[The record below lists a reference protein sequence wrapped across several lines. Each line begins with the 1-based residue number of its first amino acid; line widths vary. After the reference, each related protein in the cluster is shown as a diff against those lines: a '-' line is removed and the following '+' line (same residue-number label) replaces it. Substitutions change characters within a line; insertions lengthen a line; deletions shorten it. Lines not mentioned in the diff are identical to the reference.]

1 MMLKDTIIAY
11 LAGFALCAAAC
22 PPCLPLLHRLKFGQY
37 IRDEGPQSH
46 KVKSGTPTMGGITFI
61 LATLIAALPFFTKYP
76 MIVPVMLF
84 MAAYGCIGFADD
96 YLKIVK
102 KRNEGLKVKEKLA
115 VQIVVTAV
123 LAVYL
128 YIHPE
133 IGSDMLIPFTGDM
146 ETGSYL
152 SLGILYIPA
161 VFIIV
166 LGTDNG
172 VNLTD
177 GLDGL
182 CSSVT
187 IGVAVF
193 FAAVAVMEDIPVAPA
208 AGAIAGALSAF
219 LMFNAY
225 PAKMFMGDTGSL
237 ALGGFVAAY
246 ALVTRL
252 PLFILVAGFVYFFE
266 ALSVIMQ
273 VTYFKATHGKRI
285 FKMSPIHHHFE
296 LCGWSE
302 TRIVT
307 VFTAVTVVLSLLA
320 YLGMM

>member
-1 MMLKDTIIAY
+1 MLKDTIIAY
-11 LAGFALCAAAC
+11 LIGFGLCAAAC
-22 PPCLPLLHRLKFGQY
+22 PLCLPLLHKLKFGQY

-46 KVKSGTPTMGGITFI
+46 KTKSGTPTMGGVTFI
-61 LATLIAALPFFTKYP
+61 LSSLIAALPFFGRYP
-76 MIVPVMLF
+76 RIIPVMLF
-84 MAAYGCIGFADD
+84 MLVYGCIGFADD

-115 VQIVVTAV
+115 VQIAVTAA

-146 ETGSYL
+146 ESGKYL
-152 SLGILYIPA
+152 RLGILYIPA
-161 VFIIV
+161 VFVIV

-172 VNLTD
+172 VNFTD

-187 IGVAVF
+187 IAVAVF
-193 FAAVAVMEDIPVAPA
+193 FAAASALAGAHTAPA
-208 AGAIAGALSAF
+208 AGALAGSLSAF

-252 PLFILVAGFVYFFE
+252 PLFIPAAGFVYFFE

-307 VFTAVTVVLSLLA
+307 VFTAVTVILSLLA

>member
-1 MMLKDTIIAY
+1 MLKDTIIAY
-11 LAGFALCAAAC
+11 LISFVLGAAAC
-22 PPCLPLLHRLKFGQY
+22 PLCLPLLHKLKFGQY

-61 LATLIAALPFFTKYP
+61 LSTIVAALLFFRKYP
-76 MIVPVMLF
+76 MIVPVILF
-84 MAAYGCIGFADD
+84 MFIFGCVGFADD

-115 VQIVVTAV
+115 VQIVATAA

-128 YIHPE
+128 YTHSE
-133 IGSDMLIPFTGDM
+133 IGSDMLIPFTGSM
-146 ETGSYL
+146 ETGKFL
-152 SLGILYIPA
+152 KLGILYIPA

-172 VNLTD
+172 VNFTD

-187 IGVAVF
+187 I
-193 FAAVAVMEDIPVAPA
+193 AVAAFFMAVSIKENIAVAPA
-208 AGAIAGALSAF
+208 AGALAGSLSAF

-273 VTYFKATHGKRI
+273 VSYFKATHGKRI
-285 FKMSPIHHHFE
+285 FKMAPIHHHFE

-307 VFTAVTVVLSLLA
+307 VFTMVTVVLSLLA
-320 YLGMM
+320 YLGMLK

>member
-1 MMLKDTIIAY
+1 MLKDTIIAY
-11 LAGFALCAAAC
+11 LTGFALCAAAC
-22 PPCLPLLHRLKFGQY
+22 PLCLPLLHKLKFGQY

-46 KVKSGTPTMGGITFI
+46 KAKSGTPTMGGVTFI
-61 LATLIAALPFFTKYP
+61 LSSLIATLPFWRRYP
-76 MIVPVMLF
+76 RIIPIMLF
-84 MAAYGCIGFADD
+84 MLVYGCIGFADD

-115 VQIVVTAV
+115 VQIAVTAA

-146 ETGSYL
+146 ESGSYL
-152 SLGILYIPA
+152 RLGIFYIPA
-161 VFIIV
+161 VFVIV

-172 VNLTD
+172 VNFTD

-187 IGVAVF
+187 IAVAAF
-193 FAAVAVMEDIPVAPA
+193 FAAASALTGARTAPA
-208 AGAIAGALSAF
+208 AGGLAGSLSAF

-246 ALVTRL
+246 ALVAGL
-252 PLFILVAGFVYFFE
+252 PLFIPVAGFVYFFE

-285 FKMSPIHHHFE
+285 FKMAPIHHHFE

-307 VFTAVTVVLSLLA
+307 VFTAVTVILALLA
-320 YLGMM
+320 YMGMM